1 MTQGEWADL
10 CEGVA
15 LLVEGKEVCAVGGVI
30 CIGH

>member
-10 CEGVA
+10 GEGVA

-30 CIGH
+30 HVDH